1 MFKIN
6 THEFK
11 TDKNVNIKIVLLADI
26 HYSEEF
32 KKELE
37 DKIIENIKNIKPD
50 YICLPGDIIDT
61 YPFLDKELNINRIKT
76 FLEKLSKISKVYI
89 AFGSHDLEDVK
100 HPIEDFTDSIKKWKS
115 IFKNN
120 KNIYILD
127 NELYS
132 DAFVNI
138 IGITLPGYYYSPEK
152 AKVLGDILNNLKLSY
167 DKSKYNILLIH
178 SPRKVIENIKYLSD
192 IDLVLS
198 GHMHDG
204 AVPKFLKWIPGNRG
218 LLGPHGVIFP
228 KYSRGVIKKDNL
240 TLLVT
245 GGITKVGPSH
255 LKMRNLINKFYN
267 NEMEVI
273 NIRGKYE

>member
-1 MFKIN
+1 MLKIN

-37 DKIIENIKNIKPD
+37 NKIIENIKKIKPD
-50 YICLPGDIIDT
+50 YICLPGDIIDS
-61 YPFLDKELNINRIKT
+61 YPFFYKEENIQRVRI
-76 FLEKLSKISKVYI
+76 FLEKLSKIAKIYI

-100 HPIEDFTDSIKKWKS
+100 HPIDDFSDSIKKWKS
-115 IFKNN
+115 LFKNN

-138 IGITLPGYYYSPEK
+138 IGITLPGYYYSPENG
-152 AKVLGDILNNLKLSY
+152 KVLGDILSNLNLNY
-167 DKSKYNILLIH
+167 EISKYNILLIH
-178 SPRKVIENIKYLSD
+178 SPRKIIENIKYLD
-192 IDLVLS
+192 NIDLVLS

-204 AVPKFLKWIPGNRG
+204 AVPKFLKWIPGSRG
-218 LLGPHGVIFP
+218 IIGPHGVIFP
-228 KYSRGVIKKDNL
+228 KYSRGVTIKNKL
-240 TLLVT
+240 TMIVT
-245 GGITKVGPSH
+245 GGITKVAPSH
-255 LKMRNLINKFYN
+255 LKARKLINKLYN
-267 NEMEVI
+267 NDMEVI